1 MSAEGALRCEFLG
14 MMFDRW
20 SAAAVGA
27 RVADLAEGHAFTYVV
42 TPNVD
47 HIVQLHRSDDP
58 AHIGSYERATLCVCD
73 SRILQRLAS
82 WSGLNLPLVRG
93 SDLTRD
99 LLADVLQSGK
109 IAVVGGDAK
118 FHHDIALRYPH
129 FEWQFHQPPMGVR
142 RNAQARAA
150 IAEFVEASG
159 ADVTFFVI
167 GAPQSELVCSEILE
181 RGRARGV
188 ALCVGASL
196 AFLTGARRRAPLW
209 MQRASL
215 EWLFRLV
222 SEPRRLWRRYLID
235 GPEIFVIWRRW
246 TRARAARLSAASGSS
261 LSGYE

>member
-1 MSAEGALRCEFLG
+1 MSTEGALRCEFLG

-20 SAAAVGA
+20 SAAAVRA

-58 AHIGSYERATLCVCD
+58 THIGSYERATLCVCD

-82 WSGLNLPLVRG
+82 WSGLDLPLVRG

-99 LLADVLQSGK
+99 LLAGVLQSGK
-109 IAVVGGDAK
+109 IAVIGGDAQ
-118 FHHDIALRYPH
+118 FHHDIALRYPR

-142 RNAQARAA
+142 RNAQARTA

-159 ADVTFFVI
+159 ADVIFFVI

-222 SEPRRLWRRYLID
+222 SEPRRLWRRYLVD

-246 TRARAARLSAASGSS
+246 KRTKAARLSAASGSS

>member
-1 MSAEGALRCEFLG
+1 MIGEGALRCEFLG

-20 SAAAVGA
+20 SAASVGA
-27 RVADLAEGHAFTYVV
+27 RVADLAQGQSFSYVV
-42 TPNVD
+42 TPNAD

-82 WSGLNLPLVRG
+82 WSGLDLPLVRG

-99 LLADVLQSGK
+99 LLEDVLTSGK
-109 IAVVGGDAK
+109 IAVVGGDAQ
-118 FHHDIALRYPH
+118 FHHDIAQRYTR

-142 RNAQARAA
+142 HNARARTD
-150 IAEFVEASG
+150 IAEFVEESR
-159 ADVTFFVI
+159 ADVIFFII

-196 AFLTGARRRAPLW
+196 AFLTGAKKRAPLW

-215 EWLFRLV
+215 EWLFRLT
-222 SEPRRLWRRYLID
+222 SEPRRLWRRYLVD

-246 TRARAARLSAASGSS
+246 QRARSARLTAASGSS
-261 LSGYE
+261 LSGCE

>member
-1 MSAEGALRCEFLG
+1 MMGEGALRCEFLG
-14 MMFDRW
+14 LMFDRW
-20 SAAAVGA
+20 SAAAVAA
-27 RVADLAEGHAFTYVV
+27 RIVDLADSEAFSYVV

-47 HIVQLHRSDDP
+47 HIVQLFRSDNP
-58 AHIGSYERATLCVCD
+58 QKIASYEHATLCVCD

-82 WSGLNLPLVRG
+82 WSGLDLPLVRG

-99 LLADVLQSGK
+99 LLEEVIPSGK
-109 IAVVGGDAK
+109 IAVVGGDPQ
-118 FHHDIALRYPH
+118 FHRDIALRYPR
-129 FEWQFHQPPMGVR
+129 FDWQFHQPPMGVR
-142 RNAQARAA
+142 HNEKARIA
-150 IAEFVEASG
+150 IAEFVEASR
-159 ADVTFFVI
+159 ADVIFFVI

-196 AFLTGARRRAPLW
+196 AFLTGAKTRAPLW

-215 EWLFRLV
+215 EWLFRLL

-246 TRARAARLSAASGSS
+246 RREKSARLSAVSGSS

>member
-1 MSAEGALRCEFLG
+1 MIGEGALRCEFLG

-20 SAAAVGA
+20 SAASVGA
-27 RVADLAEGHAFTYVV
+27 RVADLANGQSFSYVV

-47 HIVQLHRSDDP
+47 HIVQLFRSQDP

-82 WSGLNLPLVRG
+82 WSGLDLPLVRG

-99 LLADVLQSGK
+99 LLEDVLLSGK
-109 IAVVGGDAK
+109 IAVVGGDAQ
-118 FHHDIALRYPH
+118 FHHDIAKRYPR
-129 FEWQFHQPPMGVR
+129 FAWQFHQPPMGVR
-142 RNAQARAA
+142 HNAKARTD

-159 ADVTFFVI
+159 ADVIFFVI

-196 AFLTGARRRAPLW
+196 AFLTGAKRRAPLW
-209 MQRASL
+209 MQGASL
-215 EWLFRLV
+215 EWLFRLAT
-222 SEPRRLWRRYLID
+222 EPRRLWRRYLVD
-235 GPEIFVIWRRW
+235 GPEIFLIWRRW
-246 TRARAARLSAASGSS
+246 QRERSARLTAASGSS